1 MSRDDCER
9 LIIELM
15 LQGILKETF
24 KNTAYT
30 TISYIKTDPH
40 LSQQLRCGDLLIQ
53 LRFVDPAFA
62 KQHAAEAGGATPKRR
77 VSSAKKG
84 GTAKGERGVKAEAA
98 SAAAAAS
105 SSAAAAADEED
116 DFDLDEDDTAGDDFE
131 QYDDAEAHGGKGGG
145 DDEESEALEV
155 AGARPRRR
163 SSVAGAR
170 SDGDDDF
177 DLGDAS
183 SEDVPIK
190 KTRRDPASARLQ
202 QQAQT
207 RAPRR
212 SASTQQRSYQED
224 DGFEILPDTDEED
237 AFRQTLEQSMHDF

>member
-40 LSQQLRCGDLLIQ
+40 LSQQLRSGDLLIQ

-77 VSSAKKG
+77 ASSAKKG
-84 GTAKGERGVKAEAA
+84 GVVKAERGVKAEAA
-98 SAAAAAS
+98 FAAAAAS
-105 SSAAAAADEED
+105 SSAAAAAAADEED

-131 QYDDAEAHGGKGGG
+131 QYDDAEAHGGR
-145 DDEESEALEV
+145 DEESEAFEV
-155 AGARPRRR
+155 AGSRPRRR

-177 DLGDAS
+177 DLGDDAS

-190 KTRRDPASARLQ
+190 KTRREPASARLQ
-202 QQAQT
+202 QQAQV

-212 SASTQQRSYQED
+212 SASAQQHSYQED
-224 DGFEILPDTDEED
+224 DGFEVLPDTDEED